1 MLPAIKH
8 STFIKTP
15 SERVFETLTSAEGW
29 DAWFTKGT
37 MLDLKPGGKFILC
50 WIDWGPSRATT
61 EDRAKVLEIVPNE
74 KFSFV
79 WNLHEGGTTVTFTLE
94 PRENGT
100 MLQITDDGYK
110 SMDYLMECATGW
122 GEALTLLKFY
132 LEHGIIYGTVP

>member
-15 SERVFETLTSAEGW
+15 PERVFETLTSAEGW

-37 MLDLKPGGKFILC
+37 MLDLKPGGEFILR
-50 WIDWGPSRATT
+50 WKDWAPGRVTT

-74 KFSFV
+74 KVSFV
-79 WNLHEGGTTVTFTLE
+79 WNLHEGDTTVTFTLE

-100 MLQITDDGYK
+100 VLQITDDGYK
-110 SMDYLMECATGW
+110 SMDSLMECATGW
-122 GEALTLLKFY
+122 GEALTLLKLY
-132 LEHGIIYGTVP
+132 LEHGIIYGKVP